1 MTQVLLAIDT
11 SAGTAVAV
19 LVEGVVAGETYD
31 DNLMQ
36 HAEQIGVQIQK
47 CLTAANKKSSDVTAV
62 AVGIGPGPFTGLRV
76 GIAAAKMFAEGI
88 SAPIF
93 GIGSLDAIAF
103 ANSLDQPTL
112 VLTDARRS
120 EVFFGLYQ
128 GKTRNGIPKAL
139 LGPGVKKQS
148 ELEAQLQ
155 AAGPSYEILNGQVS
169 ASKLGLLALAQ
180 LAEGTASGAVVANY
194 LRAPDAVPAKGK
206 KVSLSLIHI

>member
-1 MTQVLLAIDT
+1 LTQVLLAIDT

-19 LVEGVVAGETYD
+19 LVDGVVASETYD
-31 DNLMQ
+31 DNSMQ

-47 CLTAANKKSSDVTAV
+47 CLSAANKKSSDVTAV
-62 AVGIGPGPFTGLRV
+62 AVGVGPGPFTGLRV
-76 GIAAAKMFAEGI
+76 GIAAAKMFAEGV

-103 ANSLDQPTL
+103 ADSLDQPTL

-128 GKTRNGIPKAL
+128 GKTKNGIPKAL

-155 AAGPSYEILNGQVS
+155 ASGQSYEILNSQVS

-180 LAEGTASGAVVANY
+180 LAEGTASDAVVANY

-206 KVSLSLIHI
+206 KVSG

>member
-19 LVEGVVAGETYD
+19 LVDGVVASESYD
-31 DNLMQ
+31 ANSMQ
-36 HAEQIGVQIQK
+36 HAEKIGIQIQQV
-47 CLTAANKKSSDVTAV
+47 LEAAKKKSSDVTAV

-76 GIAAAKMFAEGI
+76 GIAAAKMFAEGV
-88 SAPIF
+88 SAPIY
-93 GIGSLDAIAF
+93 GVGSLDAIAF
-103 ANSLDQPTL
+103 ANSLDEPTL

-128 GKTRNGIPKAL
+128 GKTAAGVPKAL
-139 LGPGVKKQS
+139 LGPGVKKQA

-155 AAGPSYEILNGQVS
+155 AAGHSYLLANTQVS
-169 ASKLGLLALAQ
+169 AANLGLLGLAQ
-180 LAEGTASGAVVANY
+180 LAEGTANTSVVANY

-206 KVSLSLIHI
+206 KVSG

>member
-19 LVEGVVAGETYD
+19 LVDGVVASESYD
-31 DNLMQ
+31 ANSMQ
-36 HAEQIGVQIQK
+36 HAEQIGIQIQK
-47 CLTAANKKSSDVTAV
+47 GLEAARKKSSDVTVV
-62 AVGIGPGPFTGLRV
+62 AVGVGPGLFTGLRV

-88 SAPIF
+88 SAPLI
-93 GIGSLDAIAF
+93 GVGSLDAIVF
-103 ANSLDQPTL
+103 AESLIEPTL

-128 GKTRNGIPKAL
+128 GKTAAGVPKTL
-139 LGPGVKKQS
+139 IGPGVKKQA

-155 AAGPSYEILNGQVS
+155 AAGHNYLLANSQVS

-180 LAEGTASGAVVANY
+180 VAEGTASTSVVANY
-194 LRAPDAVPAKGK
+194 LRAPDAVPSKGK
-206 KVSLSLIHI
+206 KVSG

>member
-19 LVEGVVAGETYD
+19 LVDGVVASETYD
-31 DNLMQ
+31 DNSMQ

-47 CLTAANKKSSDVTAV
+47 CLSAANKKSSDVTAV
-62 AVGIGPGPFTGLRV
+62 AVGVGPGPFTGLRV

-103 ANSLDQPTL
+103 ADSLDQPTL

-128 GKTRNGIPKAL
+128 GKTKNGIPKAL

-155 AAGPSYEILNGQVS
+155 ASGQSYEILN
-169 ASKLGLLALAQ
+169 
-180 LAEGTASGAVVANY
+180 
-194 LRAPDAVPAKGK
+194 
-206 KVSLSLIHI
+206 LSLIHI